1 LQSKKPKNK
10 AKQPKPAQTSLKTVP
25 ESPPSQVPDIVKSA
39 AQLKSLQ
46 VAAYARALTP
56 IPKDRRPSFIF
67 ITKADIVRYAACLME
82 LNMDRL
88 LSGHDMVAQN
98 QAVRNIAWVLFPPQ
112 HNITMVQASGPLTF
126 QGVKIENAA
135 ELQGVV
141 RLGGV
146 EYAATDV
153 SAENP

>member
-1 LQSKKPKNK
+1 LPQNKPKKKKK
-10 AKQPKPAQTSLKTVP
+10 AVTDLETMPHSL
-25 ESPPSQVPDIVKSA
+25 PSREATDLVKSA
-39 AQLKSLQ
+39 AQLKKLQ

-56 IPKDRRPSFIF
+56 IPEDRRPVFRF
-67 ITKADIVRYAACLME
+67 ITKEDIVKFQADLML

-98 QAVRNIAWVLFPPQ
+98 QGVRNISNLLYPPQ

-126 QGVKIENAA
+126 QGIKIENTVDV
-135 ELQGVV
+135 EEVV

-146 EYAATDV
+146 EYAATHGV
-153 SAENP
+153 SPAKS

>member
-1 LQSKKPKNK
+1 MPQSKTKKKKPTQTSLQTLPESPP
-10 AKQPKPAQTSLKTVP
+10 AKQPKRPADLATST
-25 ESPPSQVPDIVKSA
+25 
-39 AQLKSLQ
+39 AQLKQLQ

-56 IPKDRRPSFIF
+56 IPKDRRPSFVF
-67 ITKADIVRYAACLME
+67 ITKEDIVKFQACLME

-98 QAVRNIAWVLFPPQ
+98 QGVRNIIQVICPPQ
-112 HNITMVQASGPLTF
+112 HNITVVQASGPLTF
-126 QGVKIENAA
+126 QGVKIENAG
-135 ELQGVV
+135 EVDEVV

-153 SAENP
+153 PAENP